1 MSEAVR
7 KPGQG
12 RDGAVQPQIHAR
24 NAEPGLS
31 GIAWKARTDDRTARQ
46 VNDRATVFDR
56 PLPGLEPVD
65 GEQAALDA
73 LSDPI
78 WRVRDAK
85 GRVQW
90 TPDMVHARLLL
101 TGEVFKRMPGPLRKG
116 YVGILGQIALTP
128 VEASTRIALTPAEI
142 SIADWTLIE
151 IMQRAHRGVLLASA
165 FGISGDKIAETMKGK
180 GLTISGATVQR
191 LYLGERRVMA
201 GQWQAKRTPVDQLT
215 FDRWETAFNR
225 RKKA

>member
-1 MSEAVR
+1 MSKAVR
-7 KPGQG
+7 EPVQG
-12 RDGAVQPQIHAR
+12 RDGAVHPR

-31 GIAWKARTDDRTARQ
+31 GIAWKPRADDRTARQ

-65 GEQAALDA
+65 PEQAAIDA
-73 LSDPI
+73 IRDPI
-78 WRVRDAK
+78 WKMHDAK
-85 GRVQW
+85 GRIQW

-165 FGISGDKIAETMKGK
+165 FGISGDKIAETMKGR
-180 GLTISGATVQR
+180 GLKISGSTVQG
-191 LYLGERRVMA
+191 LYLGERRTLA
-201 GQWQAKRTPVDQLT
+201 GQWQARRVPVDQLS
-215 FDRWETAFNR
+215 FERWETAFQKR
-225 RKKA
+225 SK